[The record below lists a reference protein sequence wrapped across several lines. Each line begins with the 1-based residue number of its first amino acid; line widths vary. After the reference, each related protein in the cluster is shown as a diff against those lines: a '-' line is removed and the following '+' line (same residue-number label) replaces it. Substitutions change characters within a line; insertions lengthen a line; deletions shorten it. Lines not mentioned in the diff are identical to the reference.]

1 MKYFVILSFSLAIVT
16 QAIAIQPKLGLKCYS
31 MPFKLMAKGGS
42 ISDRLQFGGNIGLQ
56 LGNPTTVLVSPS
68 IGYVP
73 SAEWFD
79 DRLMYGLGITYIY
92 SKATYS
98 DYNYESNIF
107 GGRVFS
113 RVLVTENIFGYSE
126 LEFLNAPNYYIQDRS
141 REWVTSFFV
150 GGGYLMPFSD
160 KGGVSITVLY
170 NLAWTPNNIIYSS
183 PWNIRFGV
191 MF

>member
-79 DRLMYGLGITYIY
+79 DRLMYGLGITYIQ
-92 SKATYS
+92 KLLIVIIIT
-98 DYNYESNIF
+98 NQIF
-107 GGRVFS
+107 LEVVF
-113 RVLVTENIFGYSE
+113 LA
-126 LEFLNAPNYYIQDRS
+126 EF
-141 REWVTSFFV
+141 
-150 GGGYLMPFSD
+150 
-160 KGGVSITVLY
+160 
-170 NLAWTPNNIIYSS
+170 
-183 PWNIRFGV
+183 
-191 MF
+191 